1 MIAIGKTI
9 SYNRNM
15 KKNLTEKITH
25 RESIYKGKIIDLE
38 KLTVTLPNGNNA
50 SREVI
55 RHCGACAVVA
65 LTDDLQI
72 ILEHQYRAP
81 FDKILIE
88 IPAGKKDHGEDPL
101 VCAKRE
107 LLEETGYVSNDFTFL
122 TKIALAPGYSDEV
135 IHLYLARNIILHEQK
150 LDEDEFL
157 VVEKVPFK
165 KAKEM
170 VLNGTIENSIA
181 VAGILF
187 VSELLEGEKND
198 KIK

>member
-1 MIAIGKTI
+1 M
-9 SYNRNM
+9 
-15 KKNLTEKITH
+15 KNLVEKIIN

-38 KLTVTLPNGNNA
+38 KLTVTLPNGNKA

-55 RHCGACAVVA
+55 RHRGACAIVA
-65 LTDDLQI
+65 LTDDNHI

-88 IPAGKKDHGEDPL
+88 IPAGKIDCDEEPL
-101 VCAKRE
+101 TCAKRE

-122 TKIALAPGYSDEV
+122 TKLALAPGYSDEV
-135 IHLYLARNIILHEQK
+135 IHLYLAKNITLKKQN

-157 VVEKVPFK
+157 LVEKVPLK

-181 VAGILF
+181 VVGILY
-187 VSELLEGEKND
+187 VNELLG
-198 KIK
+198 